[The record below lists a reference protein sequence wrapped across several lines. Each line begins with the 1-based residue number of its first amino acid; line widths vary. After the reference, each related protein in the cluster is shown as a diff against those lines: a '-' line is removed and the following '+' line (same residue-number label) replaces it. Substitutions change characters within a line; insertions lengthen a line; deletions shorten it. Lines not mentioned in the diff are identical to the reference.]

1 MSRPLPRRG
10 STFPPYVKQTAV
22 QKVLSGEP
30 RKKVASELGITEYGL
45 HVWICA
51 HLPQPE
57 DFQMAVNL
65 LKRGATRHAVREA
78 FGGKMPLSN
87 LQVMKFTPQ

>member
-1 MSRPLPRRG
+1 MGRPLPRRG
-10 STFPPYVKQTAV
+10 STFTPWVKEVAV
-22 QKVLSGEP
+22 QKFINGEP
-30 RKKVASELGITEYGL
+30 RKKIAQELGITEYGL

-51 HLPQPE
+51 RVPQPE
-57 DFQMAVNL
+57 DYQLAVNL

-87 LQVMKFTPQ
+87 LQILKLK